1 MNVTD
6 VLNQRITQRGISV
19 SELSR
24 RVHMNDELLRRSL
37 NGTRSLKATEFVAVC
52 HELGLDIED
61 FGDSASAS

>member
-37 NGTRSLKATEFVAVC
+37 NGTRALKATEFVAVC
-52 HELGLDIED
+52 YELGLDIED

>member
-37 NGTRSLKATEFVAVC
+37 NGTRALKATEFVAVC
-52 HELGLDIED
+52 HELDLDIED
-61 FGDSASAS
+61 FTEPDNSV